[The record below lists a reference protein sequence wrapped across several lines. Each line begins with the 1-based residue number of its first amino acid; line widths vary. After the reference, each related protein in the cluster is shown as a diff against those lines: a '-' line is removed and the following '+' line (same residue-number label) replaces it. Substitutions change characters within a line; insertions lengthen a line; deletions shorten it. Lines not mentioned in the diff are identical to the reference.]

1 MNRNRPFI
9 SGVTSD
15 VLNREKNLLVTANTL
30 GKIFSGKTESNL
42 QFNNMINAGLFR
54 FNDTSA
60 GGPIEV
66 TSGYLLVQTVN
77 PDYNSAQ
84 EVKIRQLVYDD
95 GSNDLYTRV
104 GTAVRVGYSITWTPW
119 TRIGGSDLYNRYVIL
134 HEDTYGSAGYYYRA
148 FNSYVLTLP
157 EPDDCAE
164 GDHICLEQNE
174 SLGIVIHLRMADFP
188 TNCPAGRRY
197 MYDPNSQLLFHAEE
211 ISIRGNTRYRWDM
224 VEEDQTVLY
233 NEYKN
238 NSQFYVGNGYWSKAK
253 IEYLQPEIIVNEKS
267 SKRFVAYIAKNVELE
282 KYWLI
287 EADNDTSAMV
297 KSLIAFIT
305 ETNNTSKRL
314 ILRTR
319 SELIAADAEDRAYAD
334 AQDLVYDEINKERFK
349 KIFKGINQNGV
360 DFNTLVTGQF
370 LRFDETSSNGPVDVK
385 SGYALI
391 FSINYEE
398 SEETGLRVRQI
409 VYSDDNPGIYT
420 REGTADTQF
429 VMPTWS
435 EWTLY
440 GDTRSFSL
448 HTRLTDSIVGVP
460 GTYYRSSETCVITLP
475 PAYRFPV
482 GSSIGLEQSVDVGII
497 IDNNDEPTIGTKM
510 FDPIANLLFE
520 FQSVEGSVQGRWE
533 VIESITDPATI
544 ANYTANTSFK
554 IRNRKIEYVM
564 PYAIEGNDIPRKCIM
579 RITEDA
585 YGAKYWAA
593 DADDDIAP
601 VIKSLVSF
609 ITETGNSCKR
619 QIMTTQKELVAA
631 DAEDRAYADAQD
643 VVYDDLAKER
653 MKKIFKG
660 VNQHGVNFNS
670 LVTGQFLRFD
680 DTHSNGPTG
689 VTSGYALIFSI
700 NYEDSE
706 ETELKVRQMVY
717 PDDNA
722 GIYTREGFAVSAS
735 SAPTWTEWTLY
746 GDPRSFS
753 MHTKLTTSVL
763 GDPGTFYR
771 SHETCVVT
779 LPPPYMYPVGSCI
792 GLEQSVNVGI
802 VIDNNDDPTTSVG
815 SKMFDPISNILFEYQ
830 SDEKWETI
838 EDVTDPDVVAQYRA
852 NANYSIRNRKIEY
865 VAPYTVNSEEVPR
878 RFVARVTE
886 NAAGSKYW
894 AIDADEDC
902 SDAIK
907 GLVEHINEKYQDL
920 ISYVNKHGSRY
931 SYFRNLTID
940 GLVGR
945 TLTLYKSA
953 QPAVL
958 TLPTISEEKEG
969 RWIGLMQFMNKG
981 YVVNSESVTSSV
993 DQKIW
998 DNHVKALFQQT
1009 TSNKLW
1015 RMIDPLDTDFP
1026 SDIVDNH
1033 DGTYTVPSSY
1043 LNANFKVIEVDAT
1056 SDAARIEFTVAVK
1069 PDNSKCWVT
1078 EGSKSLV
1085 TF

>member
-188 TNCPAGRRY
+188 TNCPATRRY

-211 ISIRGNTRYRWDM
+211 ISIRGNTRYRWDL
-224 VEEDQTVLY
+224 VEEDQTFLY

-287 EADNDTSAMV
+287 EADNDTSTMV

-314 ILRTR
+314 ILRTK

-482 GSSIGLEQSVDVGII
+482 GSSIGLEQSV
-497 IDNNDEPTIGTKM
+497 
-510 FDPIANLLFE
+510 
-520 FQSVEGSVQGRWE
+520 
-533 VIESITDPATI
+533 
-544 ANYTANTSFK
+544 
-554 IRNRKIEYVM
+554 
-564 PYAIEGNDIPRKCIM
+564 
-579 RITEDA
+579 
-585 YGAKYWAA
+585 
-593 DADDDIAP
+593 
-601 VIKSLVSF
+601 
-609 ITETGNSCKR
+609 
-619 QIMTTQKELVAA
+619 
-631 DAEDRAYADAQD
+631 
-643 VVYDDLAKER
+643 
-653 MKKIFKG
+653 
-660 VNQHGVNFNS
+660 
-670 LVTGQFLRFD
+670 
-680 DTHSNGPTG
+680 
-689 VTSGYALIFSI
+689 
-700 NYEDSE
+700 
-706 ETELKVRQMVY
+706 
-717 PDDNA
+717 
-722 GIYTREGFAVSAS
+722 
-735 SAPTWTEWTLY
+735 
-746 GDPRSFS
+746 
-753 MHTKLTTSVL
+753 
-763 GDPGTFYR
+763 
-771 SHETCVVT
+771 
-779 LPPPYMYPVGSCI
+779 
-792 GLEQSVNVGI
+792 NVGI

-830 SDEKWETI
+830 SDNKWETI
-838 EDVTDPDVVAQYRA
+838 EDVTDPVIVAQYRA

-865 VAPYTVNSEEVPR
+865 VAPYTVNSEEMPR
-878 RFVARVTE
+878 RFIARVTE

-931 SYFRNLTID
+931 SYFRNLTVD

-969 RWIGLMQFMNKG
+969 RWIGLMQFTNKG
-981 YVVNSESVTSSV
+981 YVVNSESVSSSV
-993 DQKIW
+993 NQKIW
-998 DNHVKALFQQT
+998 DNHVNALFQQT

-1015 RMIDPLDTDFP
+1015 RIIDPLDADFP

-1056 SDAARIEFTVAVK
+1056 SDVARIEFTVAVK
-1069 PDNSKCWVT
+1069 PDNSRCWVT
-1078 EGSKSLV
+1078 EGSKPLI